1 MPWGKKKKN
10 RCSYMMELGT
20 SLAVELGRP
29 LGGGD
34 I

>member
-1 MPWGKKKKN
+1 MPWGEKKY
-10 RCSYMMELGT
+10 RCWCMMEPAT